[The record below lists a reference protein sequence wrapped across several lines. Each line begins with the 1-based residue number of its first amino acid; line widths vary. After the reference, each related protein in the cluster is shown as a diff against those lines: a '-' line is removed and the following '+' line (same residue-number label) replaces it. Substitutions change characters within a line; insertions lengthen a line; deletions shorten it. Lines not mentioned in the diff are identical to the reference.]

1 MALHRETRPADDV
14 RAPAVPRGT
23 AVIVTRY
30 RAETTK
36 VALVNPEDLVM
47 LEEAHDLIEAAGSLE
62 PERLSPTALKALR
75 AEDRPSRS
83 TRVERADQIAAILD
97 L

>member
-1 MALHRETRPADDV
+1 MALERTTKPSDEV

-30 RAETTK
+30 REEVAK
-36 VALVNPEDLVM
+36 VALVNPEDLAM
-47 LEEAHDLIEAAGSLE
+47 LEHSHELIEALGGLE
-62 PERLSPTALKALR
+62 PVPLSDTTLKALEL
-75 AEDRPSRS
+75 EDRPHAE
-83 TRVERADQIAAILD
+83 TRVEDPDEIAAILK

>member
-1 MALHRETRPADDV
+1 MPLRHRTRPADDV

-30 RAETTK
+30 RAEAAK
-36 VALVNPEDLVM
+36 VALVNPDDLEM
-47 LEEAHDLIEAAGSLE
+47 LEESHDLIEAAGLLDAD
-62 PERLSPTALKALR
+62 PLSPTALKALW
-75 AEDRPSRS
+75 AEDRPDHHA
-83 TRVERADQIAAILD
+83 RVERADQIAAILE